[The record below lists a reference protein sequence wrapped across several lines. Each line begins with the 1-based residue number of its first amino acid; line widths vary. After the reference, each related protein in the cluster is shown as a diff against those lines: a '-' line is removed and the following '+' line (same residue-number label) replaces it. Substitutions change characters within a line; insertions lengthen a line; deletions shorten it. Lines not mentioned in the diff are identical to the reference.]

1 MVNPYIVK
9 EQYIYTESVVYD
21 EDGNEVARFR
31 NCDDY
36 WYDTESSEEI
46 TPDELE
52 DYR

>member
-1 MVNPYIVK
+1 MANPYIVK

-31 NCDDY
+31 NHDDY